1 MASYKQVTET
11 QLKPGPD
18 TSARLLVV
26 DDEPHIRTPLARAL
40 ALQGYFV
47 EEADSGLEA
56 LLRLKHTPYNLM
68 VLDLRMPGLDGVE
81 VMHRARELQPELLM
95 LILTGYA
102 TIDNAI
108 AALKADVVDY
118 MLKPVS
124 TDEIIKAIAQALQ
137 RQPYQLTHYDL
148 LSMMNEVM
156 TVPPTA
162 SKPKRFI
169 RVVPLILDYETRH
182 VAIGDDTPRLVE
194 LTAGETKILAA
205 LMARPGHVFS
215 CCQLVEAGWGHTMAE
230 PEAQILIRPHIS
242 RLRFKLETNPK
253 TPPLIHTVR
262 HHGYYFASF
271 DTI

>member
-1 MASYKQVTET
+1 MASYKQITET

-40 ALQGYFV
+40 MLQGYFV
-47 EEADSGLEA
+47 EEAGSGFEA

-124 TDEIIKAIAQALQ
+124 TDEIIKAIARVLQ
-137 RQPYQLTHYDL
+137 RQLHQLTHYDL
-148 LSMMNEVM
+148 LSMMNEVLTAPS
-156 TVPPTA
+156 TVP
-162 SKPKRFI
+162 KPKRFI
-169 RVVPLILDYETRH
+169 RVVPLILDYETRQ
-182 VAIGDDTPRLVE
+182 VAIADDPPRLVE

-205 LMARPGHVFS
+205 LMARPGHVIS
-215 CCQLVEAGWGHTMAE
+215 CRQLVEAGWGHTMAE
-230 PEAQILIRPHIS
+230 AEARILIRPHIS